1 MLMRRTLSGSKL
13 KNQGVGHF
21 VNDGDTGVG
30 QRNIP
35 PSMLN
40 TIGRPSTT
48 SRDPGKNKSPTR
60 PFTISLSPPYIRC
73 RRPPSVCPSLELGL
87 SCIFYLL
94 SVLSF
99 LTSGT
104 IVSMLFGV
112 SNNPRRTADEF
123 GRAQRA
129 WLGSDM
135 VVMLTAIFDMSPP
148 AHS

>member
-1 MLMRRTLSGSKL
+1 MRRTLSDFKL
-13 KNQGVGHF
+13 ENQGVGHF
-21 VNDGDTGVG
+21 ANDGDTGVG
-30 QRNIP
+30 QQNIP

-40 TIGRPSTT
+40 TIGIPST
-48 SRDPGKNKSPTR
+48 SSWDPDKNKSPTR
-60 PFTISLSPPYIRC
+60 PFTISSSPPYIRF
-73 RRPPSVCPSLELGL
+73 RRPPGVCPSLELGL

-112 SNNPRRTADEF
+112 SNNLRRTADEF

-129 WLGSDM
+129 WHGSDV